1 MVFHS
6 QIPGHDVAF
15 CSTMSRSQQ
24 GLRSFRRPRP
34 IEGPNRTISDRLRP
48 RRNPFRFTHFHSDE
62 MLAQPR
68 AYKLSPTESGYRCNR
83 PGSGMLRSTRLHA
96 ARSSQGPQ
104 FTRPAEGPPP
114 QSHGNQPAERPGVH
128 PCREHDP
135 SWQSR
140 PAIRYRL
147 FAICRYIQHQIGI
160 EKGIRI
166 QGYKGHNSGNRFVKY
181 LTAYAPPKRSPACV
195 TTHISSMSCS
205 FVKSG

>member
-1 MVFHS
+1 MTLATTNDPGPAMVFHS

-114 QSHGNQPAERPGVH
+114 HPTAINPLNALAFTRAGNTIHPGSLDQQFDTASSRSVDTSNTKSASRKEFASKGTRATTVATVSLSTLRHTPHQNARLPA
-128 PCREHDP
+128 
-135 SWQSR
+135 
-140 PAIRYRL
+140 
-147 FAICRYIQHQIGI
+147 
-160 EKGIRI
+160 
-166 QGYKGHNSGNRFVKY
+166 
-181 LTAYAPPKRSPACV
+181 
-195 TTHISSMSCS
+195 
-205 FVKSG
+205 

>member
-1 MVFHS
+1 MTLATTNDPGPAMVFHS

-48 RRNPFRFTHFHSDE
+48 RRNPFRFTHFHSDA

-83 PGSGMLRSTRLHA
+83 PGSGMLRSTRLDSTLPAVHK

-104 FTRPAEGPPP
+104 KDRPPHPTAINPLNAQAFTRAGNTIHPGSLDQQFDTASSRSVDTSNTKSASRKEFASKGTRATTVATVSLSTLRHTPHQSARLPA
-114 QSHGNQPAERPGVH
+114 
-128 PCREHDP
+128 
-135 SWQSR
+135 
-140 PAIRYRL
+140 
-147 FAICRYIQHQIGI
+147 
-160 EKGIRI
+160 
-166 QGYKGHNSGNRFVKY
+166 
-181 LTAYAPPKRSPACV
+181 
-195 TTHISSMSCS
+195 
-205 FVKSG
+205 